1 MFKSKYEAINT
12 ILTEAT
18 IKYLGYGYKLSSQS
32 MRGSQGEVAKVDFLD
47 EERNRVVRVFAKS
60 KYSTCIYHAFDGEVE
75 VVEEEFHIKSPE
87 DIDTLWNDEG
97 RTIVIKHIM
106 VKHDGTSFVMEHME
120 YMRMLSKH
128 KERMEARISP
138 FTREPITD
146 EALITI
152 LAGLV
157 RAQKM
162 PGYKRFKLND
172 VARAEKWVKGPK
184 CTYFL
189 KFTNGKS
196 VKMKHHHTGGM
207 VYSFGA

>member
-18 IKYLGYGYKLSSQS
+18 IKYLGCGYKLSSQS

-47 EERNRVVRVFAKS
+47 EEHSRVVRVFAKS
-60 KYSTCIYHAFDGEVE
+60 KYSSCIYHAFDCEVE
-75 VVEEEFHIKSPE
+75 VVEEEFYIKSPE

-97 RTIVIKHIM
+97 RTISIKHIM
-106 VKHDGTSFVMEHME
+106 VKPGGASIVMEHME
-120 YMRMLSKH
+120 YMKMLSKH
-128 KERMEARISP
+128 KERFEARISS
-138 FTREPITD
+138 TASEAITD
-146 EALITI
+146 EALITTLVGI
-152 LAGLV
+152 V

-172 VARAEKWVKGPK
+172 VARAEKWVKGSN

-196 VKMKHHHTGGM
+196 VEMKHCPTGGM